1 MCQLITFTLLLLEK
15 VNLLTS
21 SLPKMERDAMEGTLE
36 FRTGCEANGPRAGRE
51 SHNEC
56 ATATAAA
63 AIQIKGK
70 LGAPPKKPLNHQNAK
85 SRSSLELVIGNSA
98 LKWLFWAPF
107 GSEVT

>member
-1 MCQLITFTLLLLEK
+1 MCQLITFTLLLEK
-15 VNLLTS
+15 MNLLAS
-21 SLPKMERDAMEGTLE
+21 SFPKMERDAKEGRL
-36 FRTGCEANGPRAGRE
+36 RSLQDANCAGGE

-85 SRSSLELVIGNSA
+85 SRSSPELVIGNSA

>member
-1 MCQLITFTLLLLEK
+1 
-15 VNLLTS
+15 
-21 SLPKMERDAMEGTLE
+21 MERDAMEGTLE

-63 AIQIKGK
+63 AATQIKGK
-70 LGAPPKKPLNHQNAK
+70 LGAPPKKPLNHQNAE
-85 SRSSLELVIGNSA
+85 SRPSPELVIGNSA

-107 GSEVT
+107 GKELTWRIH

>member
-1 MCQLITFTLLLLEK
+1 MPRKGLL
-15 VNLLTS
+15 S
-21 SLPKMERDAMEGTLE
+21 SVLDTN
-36 FRTGCEANGPRAGRE
+36 FEANGPRAGSE

-56 ATATAAA
+56 ATAATAAA